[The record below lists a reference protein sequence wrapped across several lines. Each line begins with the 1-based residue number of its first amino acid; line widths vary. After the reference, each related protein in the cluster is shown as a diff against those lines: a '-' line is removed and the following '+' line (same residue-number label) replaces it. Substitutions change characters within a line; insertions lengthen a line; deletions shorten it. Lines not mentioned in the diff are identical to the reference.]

1 MSPLWGFS
9 LILMLTSETMLGFMH
24 YYIEKQN
31 YRRHPD
37 FVRRESDLLVLVDDF
52 LQRIPS
58 KISR

>member
-1 MSPLWGFS
+1 MSPLRAFS

-31 YRRHPD
+31 RRHPD